1 MIVTFYEQLPQRLLC
16 KSHEKNISN
25 LKMFALLDAEEL
37 AQPIRENS
45 ASAPQRIQNTASGKE
60 SK

>member
-1 MIVTFYEQLPQRLLC
+1 
-16 KSHEKNISN
+16 
-25 LKMFALLDAEEL
+25 MFALLDAEEL

-45 ASAPQRIQNTASGKE
+45 ASAPQRIQNTAPGKE